1 MVSKSE
7 HSKKLKLA
15 KEICDEECGLL
26 YLEEDI
32 DVAYDHYSSEVETIF
47 LKEHPDTVVRVTHEA
62 VKHIADKIKKLNKR
76 WQLGL
81 IVTRPEMFSYNED
94 VDDE

>member
-1 MVSKSE
+1 M
-7 HSKKLKLA
+7 
-15 KEICDEECGLL
+15 
-26 YLEEDI
+26 
-32 DVAYDHYSSEVETIF
+32 ETIF

-81 IVTRPEMFSYNED
+81 LVTRPEMFSDNED